1 MQIPIEVLPYLV
13 LGACTG
19 VYGILVGAGG
29 GIILAPALMI
39 IFGVEPAIAAGT
51 SLALV
56 AVNSVSGTIAYKAT
70 GYIDSR
76 SGILFAVAA
85 IPGSIIAPIMLDMVA
100 TNLFKLLFGI
110 LLILLAVLIG
120 LKPNYREIENP
131 NEFADQ
137 HFDVGRSKIPLPS
150 WLQIGVV
157 DRHIQTSN
165 GQRFFFRFSEPLT
178 IGLNLVLGFVSS
190 FFGTGGG
197 FLRTPVLVSF
207 FGFPVQIAVATSI
220 FALSVYSIVGSVIHG
235 YLGNVDWYPAFVWCG
250 IGLIMG
256 GQLGARLLEVV
267 KGVWILRILL
277 LVVVLMGVQLLL
289 QAINPELFSLLE
301 FK

>member
-1 MQIPIEVLPYLV
+1 MP
-13 LGACTG
+13 
-19 VYGILVGAGG
+19 
-29 GIILAPALMI
+29 
-39 IFGVEPAIAAGT
+39 
-51 SLALV
+51 
-56 AVNSVSGTIAYKAT
+56 
-70 GYIDSR
+70 D
-76 SGILFAVAA
+76 
-85 IPGSIIAPIMLDMVA
+85 
-100 TNLFKLLFGI
+100 
-110 LLILLAVLIG
+110 
-120 LKPNYREIENP
+120 
-131 NEFADQ
+131 
-137 HFDVGRSKIPLPS
+137 
-150 WLQIGVV
+150 
-157 DRHIQTSN
+157 
-165 GQRFFFRFSEPLT
+165 
-178 IGLNLVLGFVSS
+178 
-190 FFGTGGG
+190 
-197 FLRTPVLVSF
+197 